1 MMSDNHRAAPRDQ
14 RLFTQLSTIA
24 QDGAELVRLELRLAR
39 QETVEKLRPAAQGGG
54 MIATGGL
61 LATFGSRYLVE
72 AVVQALAT
80 RMPRW
85 LASLLVGT
93 GLTTGGLAL
102 ARRGG
107 REVQDIDLV
116 PERTIHSFQETK
128 AWLVEQVKSRL
139 L

>member
-1 MMSDNHRAAPRDQ
+1 MNNTGTPARENQHRV
-14 RLFTQLSTIA
+14 TQLSAIA
-24 QDGAELVRLELRLAR
+24 QDGADLIRLELRLAR
-39 QETVEKLRPAAQGGG
+39 QETVEKLAPVAQGGG
-54 MIATGGL
+54 MVATGGL

-93 GLTTGGLAL
+93 GLTAGGLSL

-107 REVQDIDLV
+107 RELQGIDLV
-116 PERTIHSFQETK
+116 PEKTIRSFQETG

>member
-1 MMSDNHRAAPRDQ
+1 MNNTGTPAPENQ
-14 RLFTQLSTIA
+14 HWVTQLSTIA
-24 QDGAELVRLELRLAR
+24 QDGAELIRLELRLAR
-39 QETVEKLRPAAQGGG
+39 QETVEKLTPAAQGGG

-72 AVVQALAT
+72 ALVRALAT

-93 GLTTGGLAL
+93 GLTAGGLSL

-107 REVQDIDLV
+107 RELQDIDLV
-116 PERTIHSFQETK
+116 PQKTIHSFQETR

>member
-1 MMSDNHRAAPRDQ
+1 MSDNDRAAPRDQ

-39 QETVEKLRPAAQGGG
+39 QETIEKLTPAAQGGG

-72 AVVQALAT
+72 ALVQALAT

-93 GLTTGGLAL
+93 GLTAGGLTL

-107 REVQDIDLV
+107 RELQHIDLV
-116 PERTIHSFQETK
+116 PEKTIHSFQETK

>member
-1 MMSDNHRAAPRDQ
+1 MNNTGTSAPESQ
-14 RLFTQLSTIA
+14 HWVTQLSTIA
-24 QDGAELVRLELRLAR
+24 QDGAELIRLELRLAR
-39 QETVEKLRPAAQGGG
+39 QETVEKLAPAAQGGG

-72 AVVQALAT
+72 ALVRALAT

-107 REVQDIDLV
+107 RELQDIDLV
-116 PERTIHSFQETK
+116 PEKTIHSFQETK
-128 AWLVEQVKSRL
+128 AWLVEQVESRL
-139 L
+139 R